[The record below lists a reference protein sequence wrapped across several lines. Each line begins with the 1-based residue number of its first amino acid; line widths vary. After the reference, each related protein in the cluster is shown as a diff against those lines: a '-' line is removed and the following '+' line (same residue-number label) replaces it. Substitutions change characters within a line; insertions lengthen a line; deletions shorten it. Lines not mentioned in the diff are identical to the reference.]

1 MLKATGQPPHPW
13 LAGRA
18 SGTPIYMSVA
28 DGIAAQIRSGTLRVG
43 DRLPPQRALARE
55 LGVTLSTIT
64 EAYAEA
70 TRRHLIGGEV
80 GRGTYVLARSTDA
93 ALFTSTLTGFSD
105 STSSAIID
113 LSANVPTP
121 LPDDCSL
128 ADSLREL
135 SSTCEDFSRYPTNS
149 ELAAA
154 AHGVATWMRPRGICW
169 DTNQIVLTA
178 GAQQAL
184 FVALIALAGPGS
196 KVLAEAVT
204 FPGVK
209 AAARQLNIELVPVQ
223 LDEFGMI
230 PSDLSRQAK
239 RSGARVV
246 VCVPCLQNPTGVTM
260 NEERQADIARV
271 VHASGLTMI
280 EDDVYGSLQDAP
292 ALSSLLTEHAVT
304 VSSLSK
310 TVAPGL
316 RLGAIGGDPVL
327 VAEIREYVQ
336 LTSWMLSPTM
346 LRIAT
351 QWLSNGTAS
360 DRLAWQRDEMIARW
374 RLTNRRLGH
383 SRAQPSPHRW
393 HSTNTMSAEQFTS
406 EAQALGV
413 KVVSADLL
421 SVSPR
426 STPHVRISLSAPASR
441 SELDAALASLALITP
456 PAP

>member
-1 MLKATGQPPHPW
+1 
-13 LAGRA
+13 
-18 SGTPIYMSVA
+18 MSVA

-93 ALFTSTLTGFSD
+93 ALFTSTLTG
-105 STSSAIID
+105 SSYGLDGEVID

-121 LPDDCSL
+121 QPDDCSL

-135 SSTCEDFSRYPTNS
+135 SATREDFSRYPTTT

-154 AHGVATWMRPRGICW
+154 AHAVATWMRPRGVTW
-169 DTNQIVLTA
+169 DTNQLVLTA

-209 AAARQLNIELVPVQ
+209 AAAHQLNIELVPVQ

-230 PSDLSRQAK
+230 PSDLARQAK
-239 RSGARVV
+239 RSGARVA
-246 VCVPCLQNPTGVTM
+246 VCVPCLQNPTGATM
-260 NEERQADIARV
+260 NEERQADITRV
-271 VHASGLTMI
+271 AHASGLTVI

-292 ALSSLLTEHAVT
+292 ALSARLTERSVT
-304 VSSLSK
+304 VTSLSK

-316 RLGAIGGDPVL
+316 RLGAIGGDPIL
-327 VAEIREYVQ
+327 IAEIREFVQ

-351 QWLSNGTAS
+351 QWLSNGQAS
-360 DRLAWQRDEMIARW
+360 DRLTWQRNEMAARW
-374 RLTNRRLGH
+374 RLANRRLGH
-383 SRAQPSPHRW
+383 SRANPSPHRW
-393 HSTNTMSAEQFTS
+393 HTTHDMGADQFTA
-406 EAQALGV
+406 EAQARGV
-413 KVVSADLL
+413 KVVSADSL

-441 SELDAALASLALITP
+441 SELDAALSSLARIS
-456 PAP
+456 